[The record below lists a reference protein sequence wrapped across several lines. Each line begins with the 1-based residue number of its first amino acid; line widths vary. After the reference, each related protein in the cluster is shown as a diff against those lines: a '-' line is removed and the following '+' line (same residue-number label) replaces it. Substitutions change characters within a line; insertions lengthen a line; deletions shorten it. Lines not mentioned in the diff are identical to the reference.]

1 MQKIEQSTAIA
12 KYLVNLSTSGSVRH
26 STTVN
31 D

>member
-1 MQKIEQSTAIA
+1 MKKIKQSTAIA
-12 KYLVNLSTSGSVRH
+12 KYLVNLSISGSVRQ